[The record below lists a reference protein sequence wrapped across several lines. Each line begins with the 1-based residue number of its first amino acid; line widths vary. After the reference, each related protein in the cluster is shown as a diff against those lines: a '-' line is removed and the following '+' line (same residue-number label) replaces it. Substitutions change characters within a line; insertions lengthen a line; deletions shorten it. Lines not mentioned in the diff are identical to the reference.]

1 MDTSNQTP
9 INSIHKLNDKW
20 NLFYHLPD
28 EKSWNLNS
36 YKIILN
42 NIDNVETTVSLN
54 NKITDKIIKYC
65 MLFLFRS
72 NINPMWEDPLNKNG
86 GSFSFKVYN
95 NKVVNIWKL
104 LVYSL
109 VGETLC
115 IDKKH
120 KDLINGISISPK
132 RKFCIIKIW
141 LKNCLIQD
149 PNILISI
156 PELTKQGCLFRKHE
170 PEF

>member
-1 MDTSNQTP
+1 
-9 INSIHKLNDKW
+9 
-20 NLFYHLPD
+20 
-28 EKSWNLNS
+28 
-36 YKIILN
+36 
-42 NIDNVETTVSLN
+42 
-54 NKITDKIIKYC
+54 

-72 NINPMWEDPLNKNG
+72 NINPLWEDPLNENG
-86 GSFSFKVYN
+86 GCFSFKVYN

-115 IDKKH
+115 VKREH
-120 KDLINGISISPK
+120 NNLINGISISPK

-141 LKNCLIQD
+141 LKNCLYQD

-156 PELTKQGCLFRKHE
+156 PELTKQGCLFKKHE

>member
-1 MDTSNQTP
+1 MDTSNQLP
-9 INSIHKLNDKW
+9 IEHKLNDKW
-20 NLFYHLPD
+20 KLFYHLPD
-28 EKSWNLNS
+28 EKSWKLNS
-36 YKIILN
+36 YKIILK
-42 NIDNVETTVSLN
+42 NIDSVEKTVLLN
-54 NKITDKIIKYC
+54 NKITDKIIKYS

-72 NINPMWEDPLNKNG
+72 NINPLWEDPLNENG
-86 GSFSFKVYN
+86 GCFSFKVYN

-115 IDKKH
+115 VKREH
-120 KDLINGISISPK
+120 NNLINGISISPK

-141 LKNCLIQD
+141 LKNCLYQD

-156 PELTKQGCLFRKHE
+156 PELTKQGCLFKKHE